1 MLVRKLEAAI
11 SESPD
16 ARWSSPQDLPNALE
30 QHSGPPTRTQ
40 RRTGIRIG
48 IGLILLALLVI
59 VLLDHYGIL
68 H

>member
-1 MLVRKLEAAI
+1 M
-11 SESPD
+11 SESPN
-16 ARWSSPQDLPNALE
+16 ARWTSPKHPPNALE
-30 QHSGPPTRTQ
+30 QPSGPPTPTQ